1 MNIYFMK
8 KETVVS
14 IIVVIFIT
22 LTGVGIYSLSQ
33 KNITDRADSNS
44 KVNDNNSV
52 ETENNEKYKEPFS
65 YEELSNMA
73 LEYFYKNGTNLLS
86 KNEYSVGVSEDVIP
100 KYQNQNMVVIEIR
113 HINGSI
119 NTLDARYFIN
129 IYTAKGFDMDES
141 EIDLND

>member
-1 MNIYFMK
+1 MK

-14 IIVVIFIT
+14 IIFVIFIT
-22 LTGVGIYSLSQ
+22 FTGVGIYSLSQ
-33 KNITDRADSNS
+33 KNVTDRVDSDS
-44 KVNDNNSV
+44 KTNDNNSV
-52 ETENNEKYKEPFS
+52 ENKDNEKDKDSFS

-73 LEYFYKNGTNLLS
+73 LEYFYKNNSDLLS

-100 KYQNQNMVVIEIR
+100 KYENQDMVVIEIR